1 MKYRN
6 DSVFSIVLV
15 INKIIIITTM
25 RKFIC
30 NLLSMIV
37 FSSCVPQCGHHD
49 DIDLTESVP
58 YNIEISFVDSEGND
72 LLKDAVFF
80 DDSTRYTK
88 RWQLKEDIYCRITP
102 SLPLSNVDDGYRSI
116 NLYTDLRDC
125 VWLRP
130 GYSPTYYKGQEK
142 IYTEVDYQIR
152 FPYIFNDIDPH
163 ILHTFW
169 TVDFGDAMNNAVLE
183 KVVFNEKEVEF
194 SKLNDYYDI
203 LLTIDT
209 LSTE

>member
-1 MKYRN
+1 
-6 DSVFSIVLV
+6 
-15 INKIIIITTM
+15 M

-30 NLLSMIV
+30 NILSVIV

-49 DIDLTESVP
+49 DIDLTASVP

-72 LLKDAVFF
+72 LLKDAVYL
-80 DDSTRYTK
+80 DDSIHHTK
-88 RWQLKEDIYCRITP
+88 RWQLKDDIYCRITP
-102 SLPLSNVDDGYRSI
+102 SLPLSDVDDGYKI
-116 NLYTDLRDC
+116 IKLDTELRGS
-125 VWLRP
+125 VWLAP

-152 FPYIFNDIDPH
+152 FPYIFNDIDPR

-169 TVDFGDAMNNAVLE
+169 TVDFGDAINNTVLE
-183 KVVFNEKEVEF
+183 KVVFNEKEIEF
-194 SKLNDYYDI
+194 FKLNDYYDI